1 MIFAMSA
8 CKLVHS
14 GNLSG
19 STIYPDGVLW
29 LKGGSQGVSPN
40 QAVVSDHQGFLSQTS
55 YANMSI
61 AHRAHDAQVAIA
73 TVNHDD

>member
-1 MIFAMSA
+1 MIFAISA

-19 STIYPDGVLW
+19 STMYPEGVLW

-61 AHRAHDAQVAIA
+61 AHSVHDGQVAIG
-73 TVNHDD
+73 TLNHDD

>member
-1 MIFAMSA
+1 MIFAMRA

-19 STIYPDGVLW
+19 STMYREGVLW

-61 AHRAHDAQVAIA
+61 AHSAHDGQVAIA
-73 TVNHDD
+73 TLNHDD